1 VSCGFGYN
9 ATLND
14 QVEWMPLAI
23 VVVIGLSIT
32 SLFVVP
38 MTDRIDG
45 EPLALFCVGIAFGA
59 IRLRNRKPKPG
70 PPTASA

>member
-1 VSCGFGYN
+1 
-9 ATLND
+9 
-14 QVEWMPLAI
+14 MRLAI

-45 EPLALFCVGIAFGA
+45 EPLSLFFVGIAFGA
-59 IRLRNRKPKPG
+59 IRVRNRRSKGG
-70 PPTASA
+70 PPTAV